1 MKRNRFLLP
10 IILVVICVASFATGY
25 FSVRRTDIERFHI
38 SQPLPPNSIVFKKII
53 QALENFRD
61 QRPFKDQWV
70 ITPDQSRGTIETNW
84 FPNHKGEVMLK
95 VQISVWGN
103 SFHLDVWQKVSLTNE
118 IVKTERSRLTEMGL
132 QLEIDTL
139 LRQNLSTFQTST
151 PSAQAAQ

>member
-1 MKRNRFLLP
+1 
-10 IILVVICVASFATGY
+10 
-25 FSVRRTDIERFHI
+25 
-38 SQPLPPNSIVFKKII
+38 
-53 QALENFRD
+53 
-61 QRPFKDQWV
+61 
-70 ITPDQSRGTIETNW
+70 
-84 FPNHKGEVMLK
+84 LK

>member
-1 MKRNRFLLP
+1 MKGNRFLLP
-10 IILVVICVASFATGY
+10 IILVVICVVSFATGY
-25 FSVRRTDIERFHI
+25 FSVRRTDVENFSVFH
-38 SQPLPPNSIVFKKII
+38 PFPPNPTVFKTVI

-61 QRPFKDQWV
+61 QHPFKDQWV

-84 FPNHKGEVMLK
+84 FPNHKGEVLLK

-118 IVKTERSRLTEMGL
+118 IVKTERSRLTEMGV

-139 LRQNLSTFQTST
+139 LRQNLSAFQTST
-151 PSAQAAQ
+151 PSAQTAQ